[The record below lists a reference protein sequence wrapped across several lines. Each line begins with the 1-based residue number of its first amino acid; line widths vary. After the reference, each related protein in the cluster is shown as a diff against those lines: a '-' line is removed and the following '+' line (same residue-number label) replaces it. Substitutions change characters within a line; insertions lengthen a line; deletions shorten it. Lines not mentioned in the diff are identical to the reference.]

1 MSRRRLCFVLA
12 VFSVG
17 FTAATREPGFC
28 KSCAILAY
36 TWLEK
41 NRPVELMSE
50 FDEELHQQPSV
61 SPETLAIA
69 GDNRERLTRALETLP
84 RGSARFS
91 SFESSK
97 AALTR
102 RLLPSPPFLSAPS
115 CLRSPALAI
124 GCSARSR
131 TPLPR
136 RPPVS
141 CDSTRTVLHGYLD
154 GELDATRA
162 AEFER
167 HLENCRECAVALGAE
182 ESLRSSLQRSG
193 LYENAPVSLRKKVR
207 ADLDAATASSVAL
220 RIPAW
225 RWLALAAAL
234 LIVASVSWYAWPRVQ
249 NSASSAPF
257 TAAELI
263 DAHVRSLQP
272 GHLTDVV
279 SSDQHTV
286 KPWFNGKLAF
296 VPRLRILRMR
306 DSP

>member
-1 MSRRRLCFVLA
+1 
-12 VFSVG
+12 VG
-17 FTAATREPGFC
+17 
-28 KSCAILAY
+28 
-36 TWLEK
+36 
-41 NRPVELMSE
+41 
-50 FDEELHQQPSV
+50 
-61 SPETLAIA
+61 
-69 GDNRERLTRALETLP
+69 
-84 RGSARFS
+84 
-91 SFESSK
+91 
-97 AALTR
+97 
-102 RLLPSPPFLSAPS
+102 
-115 CLRSPALAI
+115 
-124 GCSARSR
+124 
-131 TPLPR
+131 
-136 RPPVS
+136 

-167 HLENCRECAVALGAE
+167 HLEICRECAIALGAE

-193 LYENAPVSLRKKVR
+193 LYENASISLRKKVR
-207 ADLDAATASSVAL
+207 ADLGTATASPVAL

-286 KPWFNGKLAF
+286 KPWFDGTLAF
-296 VPRLRILRMR
+296 VPPVKDFADEGFALIGARLDVLGGQNVAALVYARRKHVINLFVLPTKEPDTPIHPPGLRQGYQWRHWRRQGMEYCAVSDVS
-306 DSP
+306 DSDLYDLAQLLYQ